1 MDAVASNRDINKII
15 QSAAKQMPLYVELIS
30 TIAQSIEG
38 FNKINIKSL
47 NKGVVNA
54 EKVSVIIGSYMESLN
69 KSISEL
75 SSIQSVNAKDL
86 ASKISDIS
94 GKNGLI
100 GDEKS
105 GTGIMG
111 LLSGFSEISDNILS
125 MTGKIIKVKM
135 FSGLII
141 FGIKQMLKIAVKVAD
156 AVEKSGLN
164 QKQIDTKWATNLNII
179 IDSVKSVSISLI
191 KLAFL
196 IPVAMISAAMVMSI
210 LPIFVIL
217 VLSIMVVLKTLS
229 LIDLS
234 RVYIAIKNLISVLRG
249 IKTII
254 YNLLIT
260 ALLMPIGLIAGMIV
274 VLGITMLGIILLSI
288 SLILYG
294 LGTLISNLKLPKL
307 VWEIVKLLIVLNLI
321 LLFMLT
327 TAILMLMIVLVVE
340 NIDFDILWEFM
351 GQLAL
356 VLIAIIVVGYL
367 LSLIS
372 TILAPAAIF
381 MIAAVAVIAIVV
393 GVMLLIAVEL
403 WLLQNIYIDKKAIE
417 TNVKKIM
424 ETVFMILETVFNS
437 VFEMGGGD
445 KTEPWYKQVL
455 SFMGGAVKTM
465 ITAILSVGLL
475 ALTLVA
481 IGLILFIAINLY
493 LLQQID
499 LDQEK
504 IKTNVSLIIETA
516 FMVIDSIFG
525 SPETPTS
532 GTPEDWFSSVLKWAG
547 GTFLIIIK
555 AILSV
560 VFLALTLV
568 SITLIL
574 FLVGELRLLQIVDL
588 NPGKI
593 KENVEIVTDTAFMV
607 IDSIF
612 GSPSETSENGQSKS
626 WFESVLSWFGGTFI
640 TIIKAILSVAF
651 LALILVSITLILL
664 IAGEL
669 RILQTVYLDEK
680 LIKENVNKVIDTAQ
694 MVSSS
699 IFDKT
704 DDKKDDP
711 SSKGF
716 FIDLLSKFAEPWVNL
731 FNAIMSMAYLALTLV
746 SILLIIFIAKQLTTL
761 MSIEL
766 DQVAIEANVSMVIST
781 AQMVSSSIFDPSD
794 DKEDKPSSKGFFLDL
809 MNFFSPGLTSI
820 VEAIM
825 SIGYLALTVVAISLV
840 IEIANQLKQI
850 AELNLDTATIQK
862 NTDAVIKAAKHVID
876 AVIRPDDS
884 KPKEAKD
891 VFKKIL
897 RMVLPGNLLDMID
910 ALMAIGFLA
919 LAKSAV
925 GLVGEIAQ
933 NLTTIAN
940 LPSMNGITGK
950 TDTIIDSARSVINKI
965 INKGGGISDK
975 DAKKLSGAGD
985 YIGKLINTIR
995 VIGNLSKEVNNVQ
1008 TVKKEKVTQTQQS
1021 IDLVVGL
1028 IDSIAAK
1035 SKSDIKVTDKKLHQM
1050 NNMMRV
1056 IERINKITPVDVQ
1069 NSEAILRNY
1078 SQFIDKVSNSNLD
1091 NLKTTTHMFAKM
1103 AEFSKSIH
1111 GDFDA
1116 LADTIN
1122 EKIAPLLEDL
1132 KKIMEDVHTKIEK
1145 TGSDISSSV
1154 YASSQDSLSP
1164 AEMSK
1169 QIEREMPNSS
1179 KEEQQEALQRKLEAQ
1194 AQRQNNN
1201 IVDKLDELIELFETG
1216 RARMR
1221 NF

>member
-15 QSAAKQMPLYVELIS
+15 QSAAKQMPLYAELIS
-30 TIAQSIEG
+30 AIVQSING

-47 NKGVVNA
+47 NKGVANA

-75 SSIQSVNAKDL
+75 SSIQSVNVKDL

-100 GDEKS
+100 GDVKS

-111 LLSGFSEISDNILS
+111 LLTGFSEVSDNILS
-125 MTGKIIKVKM
+125 MTSKIIKVKM

-141 FGIKQMLKIAVKVAD
+141 FGIKQILKIAIKVAD
-156 AVEKSGLN
+156 AIEKSGIN
-164 QKQIDTKWATNLNII
+164 QKQIDTQWATNLNII

-196 IPVAMISAAMVMSI
+196 MPVALISAALVMSV

-217 VLSIMVVLKTLS
+217 VLSIMVVLKMLS

-234 RVYIAIKNLISVLRG
+234 QVYVAVKNLISVLRG

-260 ALLMPIGLIAGMIV
+260 ALLMPVGLVAGMIV

-294 LGTLISNLKLPKL
+294 LGTLINNLNLPKL

-327 TAILMLMIVLVVE
+327 TAILVLMIVLVVE
-340 NIDFDILWEFM
+340 NIKFDILWEFM

-356 VLIAIIVVGYL
+356 ILIAIIVVGYL

-372 TILAPAAIF
+372 TILAPVAVF
-381 MIAAVAVIAIVV
+381 MIAAVAIIAIIV

-417 TNVKKIM
+417 DNVKKIM

-437 VFEMGGGD
+437 VFEIGGGD

-455 SFMGGAVKTM
+455 SFMGGAVKSM
-465 ITAILSVGLL
+465 MTAILSVGLL

-493 LLQQID
+493 LLQYIN

-504 IKTNVSLIIETA
+504 IKTNIDLIIETA
-516 FMVIDSIFG
+516 FMVIDGIFG
-525 SPETPTS
+525 SPETPAS

-547 GTFLIIIK
+547 GSFTTIIK

-574 FLVGELRLLQIVDL
+574 FLVSELRLLQVVDL
-588 NPGKI
+588 NPSKI
-593 KENVEIVTDTAFMV
+593 KENVGIIINTAFMV

-626 WFESVLSWFGGTFI
+626 WFETVLRWFGGSFV

-651 LALILVSITLILL
+651 LALILVSITLILF

-680 LIKENVNKVIDTAQ
+680 LIKENVNKIIDAAQ
-694 MVSSS
+694 MVSGS

-716 FIDLLSKFAEPWVNL
+716 F
-731 FNAIMSMAYLALTLV
+731 
-746 SILLIIFIAKQLTTL
+746 
-761 MSIEL
+761 
-766 DQVAIEANVSMVIST
+766 
-781 AQMVSSSIFDPSD
+781 
-794 DKEDKPSSKGFFLDL
+794 LDL
-809 MNFFSPGLTSI
+809 INFFSPGLTNI

-825 SIGYLALTVVAISLV
+825 AIGYLALTVVAISLV
-840 IEIANQLKQI
+840 IAISNQLKRI
-850 AELNLDTATIQK
+850 AELNLDAAMIQK

-884 KPKEAKD
+884 KPKKANS
-891 VFKKIL
+891 VFEKIL
-897 RMVLPGNLLDMID
+897 RMVLPSNLLDMIE

-933 NLTTIAN
+933 NLTTIAK

-950 TDTIIDSARSVINKI
+950 VDTIVNTSESVINKI
-965 INKGGGISDK
+965 INNGGSISK
-975 DAKKLSGAGD
+975 DDAEKLSHAGD
-985 YIGKLINTIR
+985 YFGKLINTIR
-995 VIGNLSKEVNNVQ
+995 VIGNLSKEVNNIQ
-1008 TVKKEKVTQTQQS
+1008 TTNKERVAQVQQS

-1035 SKSDIKVTDKKLHQM
+1035 SKSDVKVTDKKLSQM
-1050 NNMMRV
+1050 NYMMNV
-1056 IERINKITPVDVQ
+1056 IERINKISAIDVQ
-1069 NSEAILRNY
+1069 NSEAVLRNY

-1103 AEFSKSIH
+1103 AEFSNSIH

-1132 KKIMEDVHTKIEK
+1132 KKIMENVHTKIEK

-1154 YASSQDSLSP
+1154 YASSQDTLSP

-1169 QIEREMPNSS
+1169 QIEREMPNAS
-1179 KEEQQEALQRKLEAQ
+1179 KEEQQKALQRKLEEQ
-1194 AQRQNNN
+1194 AQRQNND
-1201 IVDKLDELIELFETG
+1201 IVDKLDELINLFENG
-1216 RARMR
+1216 RAYVRTS
-1221 NF
+1221 